1 MLVCVSPHR
10 VLGIHVFFS
19 VSRVGN
25 CSYLIVWLVG
35 EFDCSLYWY
44 LRLREVYFVPSGA
57 VRNWKDFKHNALG
70 PFGHLHFAN
79 SMLWRRLSSTPRR
92 SVCNI
97 DCGRRK
103 GMWKY
108 PYPVDAIHNTM
119 SKRSLG
125 FYTLLSMVE
134 CILSTWGCGCAN
146 EAHHEKSY
154 CGMYSFLRMVDFQLD
169 WSGLA
174 TATFLT
180 ERLAAEWCIRI
191 GIWCENQTLGLNAI
205 AYLWHFTPS
214 SRSVM
219 TWYHI
224 MELGAPLAEHWL
236 FVDSDRGDWPYCCN
250 WLVPSII
257 CERWPWTPTLLWLEQ
272 LVWIAYFSCL
282 AFLHYVVV
290 WWFQRYIPHWCY
302 WRPVM

>member
-1 MLVCVSPHR
+1 
-10 VLGIHVFFS
+10 
-19 VSRVGN
+19 
-25 CSYLIVWLVG
+25 
-35 EFDCSLYWY
+35 
-44 LRLREVYFVPSGA
+44 
-57 VRNWKDFKHNALG
+57 
-70 PFGHLHFAN
+70 
-79 SMLWRRLSSTPRR
+79 
-92 SVCNI
+92 
-97 DCGRRK
+97 
-103 GMWKY
+103 
-108 PYPVDAIHNTM
+108 M

-146 EAHHEKSY
+146 EAHREKSY
-154 CGMYSFLRMVDFQLD
+154 CGMYSFLLMVDFQLD

-224 MELGAPLAEHWL
+224 MEPVAPLAKHWL
-236 FVDSDRGDWPYCCN
+236 FVDSDRGDWP
-250 WLVPSII
+250 S
-257 CERWPWTPTLLWLEQ
+257 LLWLVGAKYHLWEMT
-272 LVWIAYFSCL
+272 LDTNSTAIGPIGLDRVFLYL

-302 WRPVM
+302 WRPLM

>member
-1 MLVCVSPHR
+1 MARGRIRL
-10 VLGIHVFFS
+10 FS
-19 VSRVGN
+19 VLIPTSSGSLF
-25 CSYLIVWLVG
+25 CSFWSSAQLEGLQAQCTGTFWTFTLCKLHALAATKFYVQKISLQYWLWT
-35 EFDCSLYWY
+35 S
-44 LRLREVYFVPSGA
+44 
-57 VRNWKDFKHNALG
+57 
-70 PFGHLHFAN
+70 
-79 SMLWRRLSSTPRR
+79 
-92 SVCNI
+92 
-97 DCGRRK
+97 K
-103 GMWKY
+103 GVWKY

-180 ERLAAEWCIRI
+180 ERLDAEWCIRI

-302 WRPVM
+302 WRPVV